1 MATLRPIV
9 FPYGLVCGRPSPVA
23 TVGLFINGRW
33 RVVELYVDS
42 GAFYTL
48 LHVQFATDFG
58 LDYKRGRKV
67 FAQVGDGGLIA
78 VYLHKL
84 RMQIGERQFIC
95 EVGFSEKL
103 GVSFNL
109 PGRFGVFE
117 HFKICFHEKRK
128 VVSFQTVV

>member
-1 MATLRPIV
+1 MATSRPIV
-9 FPYGLVCGRPSPVA
+9 FPYGIVCGRPSPVA
-23 TVGLFINGRW
+23 TVGIFINGRW
-33 RVVELYVDS
+33 RVVELYVDT

-58 LDYKRGRKV
+58 LDFKRGRKV
-67 FAQVGDGGLIA
+67 LAQVGDGGLIP
-78 VYLHKL
+78 VHLHKL
-84 RMQIGERQFIC
+84 MMQIGDTQFVT

-109 PGRFGVFE
+109 LGRLGVFE

-128 VVSFQTVV
+128 VVSFEVVD